1 MPDIITQPG
10 HYIARNGE
18 TVIIE
23 SIALKGSTPCRGRIS
38 RTKESGKQHWVHT
51 LWRQDGQQFAF
62 HRHNEDVVSA
72 V

>member
-1 MPDIITQPG
+1 MPDIITAPG

-23 SIALKGSTPCRGRIS
+23 SIALKGSTPCRGKVS
-38 RTKESGKQHWVHT
+38 RTKESGKQHWVWT
-51 LWRQDGQQFAF
+51 LWGRNGRQFAG
-62 HRHNEDVVSA
+62 RPHNEDVMSA